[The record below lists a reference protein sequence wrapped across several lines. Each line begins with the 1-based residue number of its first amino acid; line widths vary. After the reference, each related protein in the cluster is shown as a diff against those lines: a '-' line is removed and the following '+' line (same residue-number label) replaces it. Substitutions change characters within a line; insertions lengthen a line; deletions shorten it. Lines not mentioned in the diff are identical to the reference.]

1 MIEKTLRSFAPLV
14 LASALLA
21 GCGGGGVDGAET
33 PQASSQTAAAAA
45 AATVQIEGCV
55 VDSQWM
61 GVAASAVH
69 VRASDGRLLGTAFT
83 NRQGVF
89 VVTVPVQIGIVLD
102 TADSGPGE
110 IALNTGSASLS
121 VGACLLTGL

>member
-33 PQASSQTAAAAA
+33 PQASSQTAA

-89 VVTVPVQIGIVLD
+89 VVTVPVRIGIVLD